1 MSPPSCTGRHL
12 RNNSVVKFPGE
23 AAERVARVL
32 LGRGAASVAEL
43 AQELQLT
50 PQAVRRS
57 LGSLE
62 DAGFVQAHDRV
73 PFGPGPQKRRGR
85 PSASFTLTTEG
96 RNALN
101 QSYDDLALESLKFI
115 EQHYGR
121 DAVRAFAAER
131 AQRIITGKSIPELV
145 QALNHEGYEATF
157 EHAGISGQLCQHHC
171 PVVDAAK
178 AFPELC
184 EEETRALGESLGT
197 HPTRLATLALGDA
210 ICTTL
215 IPITDIHNTTK
226 SSFAN
231 NTSREEVP
239 A

>member
-1 MSPPSCTGRHL
+1 M
-12 RNNSVVKFPGE
+12 
-23 AAERVARVL
+23 
-32 LGRGAASVAEL
+32 
-43 AQELQLT
+43 
-50 PQAVRRS
+50 
-57 LGSLE
+57 
-62 DAGFVQAHDRV
+62 
-73 PFGPGPQKRRGR
+73 
-85 PSASFTLTTEG
+85 TTQG

-101 QSYDDLALESLKFI
+101 QAYDDLALESLKFI
-115 EQHYGR
+115 DDHFGR

-145 QALNHEGYEATF
+145 QALNAEGYEATF
-157 EHAGISGQLCQHHC
+157 EQAGISGQLCQHHC

-178 AFPELC
+178 AYPELC

-215 IPITDIHNTTK
+215 IPLQDFEQHFHTSNA
-226 SSFAN
+226 SSEK
-231 NTSREEVP
+231 TSREEVS